1 MKEDRINTRLRAW
14 LGDTSEPGQPEVLLD
29 ILDDLYAEGPGRA
42 TTIQAQANL
51 RNALSRNE
59 PGFIYYDEFFH
70 NLIGTIYVAQTEMGL
85 FAVDFGTNEEDF
97 VQNIERGSKR
107 VALRSQKDTEEIKAQ
122 LREYL
127 NGERTSF
134 DVNID
139 LSTLTEFH
147 KQVLLA
153 AWQIPHGKIAT
164 YGEIARLIGKPK
176 AARAVGQALGR
187 NPIPI
192 VIPCHRVI
200 ASDGSLGGYSAG
212 EGLETKSKLLALE
225 HI

>member
-1 MKEDRINTRLRAW
+1 
-14 LGDTSEPGQPEVLLD
+14 
-29 ILDDLYAEGPGRA
+29 
-42 TTIQAQANL
+42 
-51 RNALSRNE
+51 
-59 PGFIYYDEFFH
+59 
-70 NLIGTIYVAQTEMGL
+70 MGL

-97 VQNIERGSKR
+97 VQNIERESKR
-107 VALRSQKDTEEIKAQ
+107 VALRSQQDTETIKTQ

-139 LSTLTEFH
+139 LSALTEFH

-164 YGEIARLIGKPK
+164 YGEIARRIGKPK

-187 NPIPI
+187 NPMPI

-200 ASDGSLGGYSAG
+200 ASDGSLGGYSG
-212 EGLETKSKLLALE
+212 GGGLETKAKLLALE